1 MTEPRKYRTA
11 TGFRQGLE
19 ERLNDLA
26 QSQGKDVMR
35 LRRQL
40 AFDRLLA
47 RMFDAPDS
55 PWLLKGGYVM
65 ELRVKQARTTK
76 DLDLGLKTV
85 PREPLRK
92 WIEAAAA
99 IKMDDFFVFKIGPST
114 MDLEAAPYGGERF
127 PVEANMDGRPFIK
140 FHVDIAKGDDGLEP
154 NEKLVGHDWL
164 GFAGLP
170 VPEFIAI
177 PQPLHFA
184 EKLHAYTQVRA
195 VPNSRVKDLVDMV
208 LLIQLGGLESDRVHA
223 ALNKTFERRNAQP
236 LPLRLDP
243 PPQAWEVPFRTL
255 AEECGLDM
263 DFHQAFAILSTF
275 HQSLG
280 LGRPKT

>member
-1 MTEPRKYRTA
+1 MHEARKYRTA
-11 TGFRQGLE
+11 TSFRQGLE
-19 ERLNDLA
+19 ERLNSQAL
-26 QSQGKDVMR
+26 SQGKDVMR

-65 ELRVKQARTTK
+65 ELRVKQARATK
-76 DLDLGLKTV
+76 DLDLGLKSI

-92 WIEAAAA
+92 WVEAAAA

-164 GFAGLP
+164 SFAGLP
-170 VPEFIAI
+170 APEFIAI
-177 PQPLHFA
+177 PTPQHFA

-208 LLIQLGGLESDRVHA
+208 LLIQLGGLEPARVQV
-223 ALNKTFERRNAQP
+223 ALAKTFVRRNAHP
-236 LPLRLDP
+236 IPFRLDP
-243 PPQAWEVPFRTL
+243 PPPAWEVPFQAL

-263 DFHQAFAILSTF
+263 DFHQAFAILSAF
-275 HQSLG
+275 YQSLR
-280 LGRPKT
+280 LEKRDA